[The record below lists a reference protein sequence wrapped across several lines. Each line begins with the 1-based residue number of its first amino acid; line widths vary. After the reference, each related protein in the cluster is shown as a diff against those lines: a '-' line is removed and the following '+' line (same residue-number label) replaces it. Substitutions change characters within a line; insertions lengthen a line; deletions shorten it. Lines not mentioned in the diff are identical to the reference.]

1 MLSEKARQIKTN
13 AASIPYM
20 WNQEREREGE
30 KKMEKKKNVS
40 QGMSVSVRS
49 YSTETHVLS
58 VTLGD
63 NDSLIIPSP
72 PEKDRDCLNGL
83 LKEGSDDCCRICSVT
98 TQ

>member
-1 MLSEKARQIKTN
+1 MLSEKARQIETN
-13 AASIPYM
+13 AASILYM
-20 WNQEREREGE
+20 WNRERERRKENGKE
-30 KKMEKKKNVS
+30 KKNVS

-72 PEKDRDCLNGL
+72 PEKDRDCL
-83 LKEGSDDCCRICSVT
+83 KWFTERRVR
-98 TQ
+98 